1 MKNKLYRSLGL
12 LLSTALLAG
21 CGSLSATT
29 KGKEYVTASS
39 SSASAATSSAAAST
53 ASSVASTGDTSA
65 VEPSIASSAATSAS
79 STSTMTDAALNI
91 VFLGDSQFDNARDS
105 GTSIPELVGQIT
117 GANVYNLGCGGTS
130 ASLSREQKNISWD
143 EWSSPNFTGV
153 VWALAGKVAPKIFDG
168 YAAANVFPQVDP
180 SKVDYYV
187 VEYGVNDY
195 LNGAQIYNQDDSNDK
210 STYVSSLQIGI
221 ENLKQLSPNAKIVV
235 SSPAYA
241 LFYNAKGV
249 YIGDGNTVDKGA
261 GTLSKYASSA
271 SNVASTSGCLYLDA
285 YYGTVF
291 DLDSYTTDAFLQDG
305 IHFTEKGRRVYATA
319 LSHIINKDLGK
330 DSSDPGV
337 LQIENF

>member
-1 MKNKLYRSLGL
+1 MKNKICRSLSL
-12 LLSTALLAG
+12 LLCASLLAG
-21 CGSLSATT
+21 CGSLSSAT
-29 KGKEYVTASS
+29 KGKEYISS
-39 SSASAATSSAAAST
+39 DHAASAADTSSSGSTSAAT
-53 ASSVASTGDTSA
+53 ATTTADTAA
-65 VEPSIASSAATSAS
+65 VEPSIASSASSTAS
-79 STSTMTDAALNI
+79 SVSSMADDALNI
-91 VFLGDSQFDNARDS
+91 VFLGDSQFDNARDT
-105 GTSIPELVGQIT
+105 GTSIPELVGQMT
-117 GANVYNLGCGGTS
+117 SANVYNLGCGGTS
-130 ASLSREQKNISWD
+130 ASLSKEQKNISWD
-143 EWSSPNFTGV
+143 QWSSPNFTGV
-153 VWALAGKVAPKIFDG
+153 VWALAGKVSPKIFDG

-187 VEYGVNDY
+187 IEYGVNDY
-195 LNGAQIYNQDDSNDK
+195 LNGTQIYNQDDSNDK

-221 ENLKQLSPNAKIVV
+221 DNLKQISPNAKIVV

-249 YIGDGNTVDKGA
+249 YIGDGNIVDKGA

-271 SNVASTSGCLYLDA
+271 GNVASTSGCLYLDA

-291 DLDSYTTDAFLQDG
+291 DLNGNTTDDFLQDG

-330 DSSDPGV
+330 DTSEPGV